1 MIQEKDFE
9 IFLNDKT
16 QEMMIM
22 ISEKPDCESCP
33 QVLYDGSD
41 HALLHRNDSQIILL
55 DYINPLIK
63 EPLMHHTQVYIV
75 EIGPLGNVV
84 REYKAPVKI
93 VPHLPLGNENTDQ
106 LDLPLQNIA

>member
-22 ISEKPDCESCP
+22 ISEKPDGESCP
-33 QVLYDGSD
+33 EVIYDGSD
-41 HALLHRNDSQIILL
+41 HALLHRNDSQTILL

-63 EPLMHHTQVYIV
+63 EPLMHHSQVYIV
-75 EIGPLGNVV
+75 EIGVLGNVV
-84 REYKAPVKI
+84 REYLAPVKI
-93 VPHLPLGNENTDQ
+93 VPYLPFGNDNSDQ
-106 LDLPLQNIA
+106 PDLPFQNIA